1 MRVLI
6 ADDHDLL
13 REVFEMWFRKERI
26 EVAAASD
33 LPGAMAAVAG
43 AEPFDLILLDYRMP
57 GMEGLDGLARMLA
70 EGKGARVA
78 LMSGNAAPEV
88 VQAALNLG
96 AVGFLPKTLPPRTF
110 IDAVRGMVQG
120 DRFVP
125 EEDRKAPQ
133 GRTAHRAEAGVSAL
147 AGKLTERERQVL
159 ERLCMGRAEA
169 DIAVDLG
176 IGQPTARLH
185 LKTLLRKI
193 GAETPAHAT
202 QIARQAGLC

>member
-13 REVFEMWFRKERI
+13 REVFEMWFRKEAI
-26 EVAAASD
+26 EAVAASD
-33 LPGAMAAVAG
+33 LSGAVAAVAG
-43 AEPFDLILLDYRMP
+43 GAPFDLILLDYRMP
-57 GMEGLDGLARMLA
+57 GMNGLEGLATMLRDGR
-70 EGKGARVA
+70 GARVA

-88 VQAALNLG
+88 VQAALDMG

-125 EEDRKAPQ
+125 EEDHTSPPA
-133 GRTAHRAEAGVSAL
+133 RAETAPSAMG
-147 AGKLTERERQVL
+147 ARLTERERQVL
-159 ERLCMGRAEA
+159 ERLCMGRDEA
-169 DIAVDLG
+169 DIARDLG

-193 GAETPAHAT
+193 GAETPSDAA
-202 QIARQAGLC
+202 QIARQAGLF